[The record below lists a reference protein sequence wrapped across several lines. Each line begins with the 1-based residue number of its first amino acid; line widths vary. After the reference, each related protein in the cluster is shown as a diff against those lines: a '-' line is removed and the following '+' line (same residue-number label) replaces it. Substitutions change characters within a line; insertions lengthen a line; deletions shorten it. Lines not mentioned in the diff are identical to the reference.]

1 MLTKV
6 NVHKLF
12 DIRVRIIVIRKPVSM
27 HRLIACVVALLFAL
41 SAMADD
47 PYRFQSLTMTE
58 GLSSGSVKC
67 MLIDSDGFL
76 WIGTDAGLDR
86 YDGYEVE
93 NMGDKMGEKWQY
105 GNIDELQEDA
115 LGNVW
120 IDCEYTYL
128 IYDTHR
134 HTFTDDAAS
143 VLKGWGIDVEGKTY
157 FVKVDDTGSVWV
169 LLNGCVMR
177 YDCRRGTHE
186 KWTNLKLNIND
197 VRHIVSTATKDGV
210 LISVENE
217 VMRFVRATGRLEK
230 LSLPAEMLFKENI
243 YGTFVDADHSVWV
256 YSYITE
262 TVCRYSIGGKVVKE
276 VLSLPD
282 GDASVSKSNAIR
294 SMMDDGRGNIW
305 ISTDHRGVFIY
316 HKQSG
321 EITNI
326 VGRQNEKNS
335 LSSNNVTALA
345 QDRQGTVWMG
355 HFKTGVSYT
364 SANYRMFENR
374 GRRYG
379 DISDLHYDRKGN
391 LWIGTDGEGLYIE
404 YADGSSVK
412 TALPNI
418 TISSFAED
426 ADGTMWVGTYNEG
439 LYHLITPTQYEHLCI
454 GNGKMPTNK
463 AWRIF
468 DDGRGG
474 LWCGSP
480 IVPLLRLDKETGKWR
495 NIKDDEGQPILSTG
509 FCLDKRGNLFMTS
522 TYGLVEYNLK
532 TGKGHRYTTNK
543 RGNQQFMSHMAMME
557 HYSSKRDILLLGE
570 KSGLTIY
577 DLKHDSLYFIG
588 YKNNGR
594 NIVVKSIEED
604 GKGNF
609 WVSTSTGISLL
620 RIWNDKHGKMG
631 WKLTNYTEREGLQN
645 SIFNA
650 NSSAIVNGNKVFFGG
665 IDGYTVVS
673 TDEMSSKVA
682 NKEVPVITGVMVGN
696 RSVDALDGRI
706 DLNSNDTF
714 ISIKYFTGNL
724 NNTNS
729 IRYAYK
735 LEGMMKG
742 WTYTQENRISLVGL
756 GPGDY
761 KLQLKVGESEEDDST
776 TCVLHI
782 HVNPPFYLSV
792 WAYLVYLLLAC
803 LVVYLLWNRSRRDQ
817 KMRLQKQKEDLE
829 RQKLVQITEMK
840 LKFFTNISHDLR
852 TPLTLI
858 ISPVEMM
865 VKKLE
870 GGQKPVN
877 ILPQL
882 KNVQKNAQLLLN
894 QVSSLLDF
902 RRLDVGVEA
911 LQTSV
916 SDVVAQLNSICLSF
930 GDYAKERGIALKC
943 DCDADSFM
951 MRYDK
956 EKMNKIV
963 YNLLS
968 NAFKFTP
975 EGGNVTVAFTH
986 DERNVTIKVADTGRG
1001 ILDEDKQNIFH
1012 RFYQSHTNE
1021 SSQTGSG
1028 IGLHIVNEYV
1038 AMHGG
1043 TIGVTDNVP
1052 QGSIFTITLP
1062 VVEAEETKPVL
1073 AAHETN
1079 NDVEVTKAS
1088 VPSVLVVDDNQDIV
1102 SFISSSLMSEYD
1114 VLTASSGQEALD
1126 ILATKDVS
1134 IIISDVM
1141 MPGIDG
1147 YELCRRVKSDISTSH
1162 ISVILLTARTTDES
1176 KLQGLE
1182 LGADDYITKP
1192 FNMDVL
1198 LLRVQKFM
1206 EWSQKSHQQFRQK
1219 MDVAPS
1225 EITITPLDEQFI
1237 KNTIRIVE
1245 DNISNSDFTVEML
1258 GQQMGM
1264 SRSALYKK
1272 VMAVTGLGPAE
1283 FIRTIR
1289 IKRGKALL
1297 ERSQMQITEIAYSVG
1312 FNSLKS
1318 FTMNFKAEYGMTP
1331 SEYLKKMKNE

>member
-1 MLTKV
+1 MLLV
-6 NVHKLF
+6 L
-12 DIRVRIIVIRKPVSM
+12 S
-27 HRLIACVVALLFAL
+27 VAAGG
-41 SAMADD
+41 

-67 MLIDSDGFL
+67 MFIDTDGFL

-93 NMGDKMGEKWQY
+93 NMGSKIGEKWQY

-120 IDCEYTYL
+120 IDCEHTYL
-128 IYDTHR
+128 IYDTHH

-143 VLKGWGIDVEGKTY
+143 LLKQWGIDVSGKDY
-157 FVKVDDTGSVWV
+157 SVKVDDTGSVWV
-169 LLNGCVMR
+169 LQSGRIMR
-177 YDCRRGTHE
+177 YDCRRGTCE
-186 KWTNLKLNIND
+186 KWTNLKLNVRD
-197 VRHIVSTATKDGV
+197 VRHVASTATKDGV
-210 LISVENE
+210 LISTERE
-217 VMRFVRATGRLEK
+217 VLRFVRATGKLEK
-230 LSLPAEMLFKENI
+230 LSLPSEMLRNENT
-243 YGTFVDADHSVWV
+243 YGTFVDADHSVWI

-262 TVCRYSIGGKVVKE
+262 SVCRYSMGGKVVKE
-276 VLSLPD
+276 MVSLPD

-294 SMMDDGRGNIW
+294 AMMDDGRGNIW

-326 VGRQNEKNS
+326 LGQQNEKNS
-335 LSSNNVTALA
+335 LSSNNVTALV

-374 GRRYG
+374 GLKYG
-379 DISDLHYDRKGN
+379 DISDLHYDSKGN
-391 LWIGTDGEGLYIE
+391 LWVGTDGEGLYIE
-404 YADGSSVK
+404 RADGSSVK
-412 TALPNI
+412 TDLPNI

-426 ADGTMWVGTYNEG
+426 TDGTMWVGTYNEG
-439 LYHLITPTQYEHLCI
+439 LYHFFTPTQYEHLFM
-454 GNGKMPTNK
+454 GNGKLPTNK

-480 IVPLLRLDKETGKWR
+480 IYPLICLDKKTGKWR
-495 NIKDDEGQPILSTG
+495 TVKDDKGHSIHCTD
-509 FCLDKRGNLFMTS
+509 FCKDKRGNLLMSS

-532 TGKGHRYTTNK
+532 TGKCHRYTTNR
-543 RGNQQFMSHMAMME
+543 RGNQQFLSHMATVE
-557 HYSSKRDILLLGE
+557 HYDSKHDILLLGE
-570 KSGLTIY
+570 KKGLTLY
-577 DLKHDSLYFIG
+577 DLKRDSLYFIG
-588 YKNNGR
+588 YKNCDR
-594 NIVVKSIEED
+594 NLAVKSIEVVTNPGAKYDAEGAAGVLNIVMNKQNPQAAQSMNGYNGSIRATAGNRQLGGSLFLSGQQ
-604 GKGNF
+604 GKL
-609 WVSTSTGISLL
+609 S
-620 RIWNDKHGKMG
+620 
-631 WKLTNYTEREGLQN
+631 Y
-645 SIFNA
+645 SI
-650 NSSAIVNGNKVFFGG
+650 I
-665 IDGYTVVS
+665 
-673 TDEMSSKVA
+673 
-682 NKEVPVITGVMVGN
+682 GVMAGD
-696 RSVDALDGRI
+696 RRIDATDGRI
-706 DLNSNDTF
+706 QLHSNDTF
-714 ISIKYFTGNL
+714 ISIRYFTGNL

-735 LEGMMKG
+735 LVGKMKD

-756 GPGDY
+756 SPGDY
-761 KLQLKVGESEEDDST
+761 ELLLRVGESEDDDST
-776 TCVLHI
+776 TCVLRI
-782 HVNPPFYLSV
+782 HVNPPFYLSA

-803 LVVYLLWNRSRRDQ
+803 FVAYLLWNRSRRNQ
-817 KMRLQKQKEDLE
+817 KMKLLKQKEDME

-870 GGQKPVN
+870 GGQKPAN

-902 RRLDVGVEA
+902 RRLDVGAEA
-911 LQTSV
+911 LQLSC
-916 SDVVAQLNSICLSF
+916 SDIVAQLGSICLSF
-930 GDYAKERGIALKC
+930 DDYAKERGIALTC

-951 MRYDK
+951 MQYDK

-975 EGGNVTVAFTH
+975 EGGSVKVSFSHVGQNVI
-986 DERNVTIKVADTGRG
+986 IKVADTGKG

-1021 SSQTGSG
+1021 STQTGSG

-1038 AMHGG
+1038 TMHGG
-1043 TIGVTDNVP
+1043 TINVADNTP
-1052 QGSIFTITLP
+1052 QGSIFTIALP
-1062 VVEAEETKPVL
+1062 VVDAEESKTAVPTHEVRSD
-1073 AAHETN
+1073 AANTN
-1079 NDVEVTKAS
+1079 AAL
-1088 VPSVLVVDDNQDIV
+1088 PSVLVVDDNHDIV
-1102 SFISSSLMSEYD
+1102 EFISSNLMSDYD
-1114 VLTASSGQEALD
+1114 VLTASNGQEALD
-1126 ILATKDVS
+1126 VLSSKDVS

-1147 YELCRRVKSDISTSH
+1147 YELCRRVKSEIKTSH
-1162 ISVILLTARTTDES
+1162 IPVILLTARTTDES

-1182 LGADDYITKP
+1182 LGADDYVTKP

-1198 LLRVQKFM
+1198 LLRVQKLM

-1219 MDVAPS
+1219 VDVSPS
-1225 EITITPLDEQFI
+1225 EITITPLDEKFV
-1237 KNTIRIVE
+1237 KSALKIVE
-1245 DNISNSDFTVEML
+1245 DNIANSDFTVEML
-1258 GQQMGM
+1258 AQQIGM

-1272 VMAVTGLGPAE
+1272 IMAVTGLGPAE
-1283 FIRTIR
+1283 FIRTVR

-1318 FTMNFKAEYGMTP
+1318 FTMNFKAEYGLTP
-1331 SEYLKKMKNE
+1331 SEYLKKKGFK